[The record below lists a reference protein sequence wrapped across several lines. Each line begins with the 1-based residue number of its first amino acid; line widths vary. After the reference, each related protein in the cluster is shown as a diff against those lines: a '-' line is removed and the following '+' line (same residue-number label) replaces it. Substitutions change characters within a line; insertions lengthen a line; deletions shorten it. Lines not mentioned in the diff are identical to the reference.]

1 MAQMKF
7 FRPPAPQK
15 DLHYRCFD
23 SEKAHPHNPTF
34 SGRGCLTRA
43 GESKGGMSFKDI
55 RFRILLRLNAM
66 ARRRKESAIFL
77 SRSLTGSLLIIFKA
91 QQLGT

>member
-34 SGRGCLTRA
+34 SGHGCLTRA
-43 GESKGGMSFKDI
+43 GESKGGMSFKVI
-55 RFRILLRLNAM
+55 RFRILLKVKRNGA
-66 ARRRKESAIFL
+66 
-77 SRSLTGSLLIIFKA
+77 KA
-91 QQLGT
+91 QGERDFFVPVTDRFAFNNF